1 MAATEV
7 NVTSFSNEGLVQIQE
22 IVSATIKGVFG
33 DSPKSTTNNA
43 LNEDVKAHK
52 DVASV
57 VKALVDSTS
66 GLKMSNAN
74 AFDKLVKTISSAN
87 FKKTFTD
94 LGNLSSSLDPKSMEG
109 LYNLTAALKNLSQ
122 ISLLGMIRLRMGM
135 KGYIK
140 TIKGFLTEL
149 ENIQVDKDLFSAD
162 TDGKN
167 KGTGIGYVITGLTDF
182 LKWLSELDKKHRK
195 VINKSFEFLKKEVL
209 IELSSIL
216 RSFVILVNKDS
227 KDGFKQVTDTLTDFL
242 GTLSELGWK
251 QRKKIN
257 NSLVFLSSIFS
268 DKDEQGNPGKLVDLI
283 DKVNKLPNLDKRK
296 MENVLKLNPVIEL
309 IGNMGKA
316 FNPITMNGA
325 TGKMYRAYLDFMA
338 KGISAFVSKIQ
349 SMKMPTKAQVDN
361 LNSLVKMISA
371 LSITVVALIAV
382 LAVVMKHAGI
392 GQTGA
397 ALIMVAG
404 VVIGCAAL
412 VKWLNSK
419 DLTPGKTKT
428 AMAALGQITLLVGGV
443 ALLTVGVAL
452 LSKLITDWG
461 QFGRAA
467 AIIGF
472 AVIIAGVCV
481 HLTKVLSKMNAVN
494 TKKSI
499 AMLGQIALMVGA
511 IALVGISIAVMS
523 TMIGDIN
530 QLLSGA
536 AMFGAAVVVTAI
548 VGAALYGIGLLVKNP
563 EFLGTIAAGAGV
575 ILLAVGLVV
584 GVTFALTIIC
594 DNIMKWAEKAN
605 NLKPKDVIWPAV
617 GKTLST
623 LGAIAVLTLGMAI
636 AGAVVVLAAPAALVG
651 SLILSVV
658 VSSLKGIID
667 NTTKIIDSVNN
678 VDAEKMKT
686 AKEALTGE
694 TGVIAFLKTLMKEFN
709 GIKAP
714 LGIGRK
720 LRKVRGL
727 MKDIGMFID
736 LIQQFANLK
745 YVEEFDKDGR
755 PVKMRSFTAEDF
767 TSAATAI
774 CGGFSTFISVI
785 DTTFSTLDGHSSKA
799 IKKLGKSLRPL
810 IKDLK
815 KFTDVILTYSKGI
828 VTGYDE
834 NGKPKYRKWETTE
847 FTDAAA
853 AVCNGFKEFI
863 KVLDDTFSDTGGDDV
878 SLSKRQVK
886 LSKKLGKSLRPLI
899 KDLKNFTDVILTYSK
914 GIVTGYDENGKPKYR
929 KWEKDEFK
937 NAAEAVSTGFSAFIE
952 ALDKHI
958 GVGENSLSKRQ
969 IKLVKKLGDNLSPLF
984 KSLKT
989 FMDVVSTASIGKIA
1003 TEFDENGNPTKYESF
1018 TSESGKTAA
1027 ENISTVLSG
1036 FIEGIKPVLKNDF
1049 IVSVEQTANSIGS
1062 LSGGME
1068 KLSKKLKGYEKH
1080 SKNVNDSIKKIS
1092 SSGMNLSTL
1101 SKQINEAL
1109 GEFTVSEKE
1118 LDAGA
1123 LDAVFAKYEDFS
1135 KKTKVYNQSLNE
1147 VKTTQNSAAASFDKL
1162 GKAIAKSK
1170 INSKVKEMAEAFDE
1184 LAKKIELTVNK
1195 FGEFTEAGM
1204 RIYQDQETNI
1214 RQANESGS
1222 KNNVSK
1228 NTNSATASSSS
1239 AKTTSSYNDAKGEE
1253 KKIPMAQPY
1262 MYPQMDFN
1270 VPLIINI
1277 TDGGEQLIMRG
1288 ECKRQ

>member
-94 LGNLSSSLDPKSMEG
+94 LASLSSSLDPKSMEG
-109 LYNLTAALKNLSQ
+109 LYNLTASLKNLSQ
-122 ISLLGMIRLRMGM
+122 ISLWGMIKLKFGM

-167 KGTGIGYVITGLTDF
+167 KGAGIGYVITGLTDF

-325 TGKMYRAYLDFMA
+325 TGKMYSAYLTA
-338 KGISAFVSKIQ
+338 ITKGISAFVEKIE

-361 LNSLVKMISA
+361 LNSLVKMVSA

-461 QFGRAA
+461 QFGRAT

-481 HLTKVLSKMNAVN
+481 HLTKVLSKMEAKN

-511 IALVGISIAVMS
+511 IALVGVSIAVMS
-523 TMIGDIN
+523 TMIGDWG
-530 QLLSGA
+530 QLWKGA
-536 AMFGAAVVVTAI
+536 VMFFVAAGVVGV

-667 NTTKIIDSVNN
+667 NTNKIIDAVNN
-678 VDAEKMKT
+678 ISAEKMKA
-686 AKEALTGE
+686 AKTALTGE
-694 TGVIAFLKTLMKEFN
+694 NGVIAFLKTLMKEFN

-755 PVKMRSFTAEDF
+755 PVKMRSFTAEEF
-767 TSAATAI
+767 TGAATAI
-774 CGGFSTFISVI
+774 CGGFDTFI
-785 DTTFSTLDGHSSKA
+785 TTINTSFSTLDGHSSKA

-815 KFTDVILTYSKGI
+815 KFTDVILTYSKGV

-847 FTDAAA
+847 FTDAAE
-853 AVCNGFKEFI
+853 AVSKGFSTFI
-863 KVLDDTFSDTGGDDV
+863 AELDNHIGTGEN
-878 SLSKRQVK
+878 SLSKRQIK
-886 LSKKLGKSLRPLI
+886 LSKKLGKCLRPLI
-899 KDLKNFTDVILTYSK
+899 KDLKNFTDIILTYSK
-914 GIVTGYDENGKPKYR
+914 GVVTGYDENGKPKYR
-929 KWEKDEFK
+929 KWEEDEFK
-937 NAAEAVSTGFSAFIE
+937 NAAAAISDGFSTFIAE
-952 ALDKHI
+952 LDNHI
-958 GVGENSLSKRQ
+958 GTGKNSLSKRQ
-969 IKLVKKLGDNLSPLF
+969 IKLVKKLGKNLSPLF

-1068 KLSKKLKGYEKH
+1068 KLGKKLKGYEKH

-1092 SSGMNLSTL
+1092 SSGMNLSAL

-1195 FGEFTEAGM
+1195 FGEFTETGM
-1204 RIYQDQETNI
+1204 RVYQDQETNI
-1214 RQANESGS
+1214 RQTNESGS

-1253 KKIPMAQPY
+1253 KKIPMTQPY